1 MSGIYIHIPFCRRAC
16 VYCDF
21 HFSTSMRY
29 KADFV
34 AALVKEIN
42 LRKNE
47 LTTKPRTLYFGG
59 GTPSQLD
66 EEELHSIFSALNEAF
81 PNNEWEEITFE
92 ANPEDLT
99 HDYLRILKEVGI
111 TRLSIG
117 VQSFNE
123 DLLRYMNRHH
133 SINEAMQCVE
143 NAYRGGFEH
152 ISIDLIYGIPG
163 LSDVEW
169 FEQLNI
175 VNQMPVNH
183 LSCYALTIEQGTPLA
198 KSIRLRKTEDVDD
211 YAAARHFEILQQ
223 WAAEASWEH
232 YEVSNLCRGTNRANH
247 NSAYWSGVEYMGLG
261 PAAHSFSGKTRRIN
275 RPNNASYIRALLN
288 NGEAPHEIEVLSA
301 RDRFN
306 ETILTGIRTKD
317 GIDTFLLKKISLK
330 HFDRMM
336 QKASDWENKFIR
348 LNPMQRMQLKP
359 EFWFQSDGIAS
370 ELMLLET
377 DWMEA

>member
-1 MSGIYIHIPFCRRAC
+1 
-16 VYCDF
+16 
-21 HFSTSMRY
+21 MRY

-34 AALVKEIN
+34 AALVKEIK

-66 EEELHSIFSALNEAF
+66 EKELHSIFSALNDTF

-133 SINEAMQCVE
+133 SFNEAKQCVE
-143 NAYRGGFEH
+143 NAYRAGFEH

-169 FEQLNI
+169 IEQLNI
-175 VNQMPVNH
+175 VNHMPVNH

-211 YAAARHFEILQQ
+211 HAAARHFEILQH

-247 NSAYWSGVEYMGLG
+247 NSAYWSGAEYLGLG

-275 RPNNASYIRALLN
+275 RPNNASYIRALTN
-288 NGEAPHEIEVLSA
+288 KGDAPHEIEVLSA

-317 GIDTFLLKKISLK
+317 GIDSFLLKEISSK

-336 QKASDWENKFIR
+336 QKTNELGNKFISF
-348 LNPMQRMQLKP
+348 NPAQRMQLKP

-370 ELMLLET
+370 ELMLLES
-377 DWMEA
+377 DWKEA